1 MARALWRGHLRFSLV
16 TVPVRLYPAI
26 DASAHLRFHQLH
38 RVCQTRLQHRKW
50 CPSCEREVD
59 KDEVVRGYEFERGRY
74 VALEEKDIKRVKP
87 ESAHVIHLTQFVE
100 AGAIDRI
107 LIDQPYFLAPDEA
120 GVAESFAVLREA
132 LEDRAAIGTLT
143 LMGRA
148 HLVALQP
155 RGKGMVL
162 YTMRHEDEVRDIGD
176 LPELEDTP
184 SRVPAAELQLARR
197 VIGRVAPTI
206 DFARY
211 HDEYEEAL
219 RKMIKARIAGDQI
232 VTPRAAEPPRVVNL
246 MDALRKSLE
255 QARTSGRPARV
266 QRTPAPPARRRAR
279 RRAHRPRVARLPER
293 RHA

>member
-26 DASAHLRFHQLH
+26 DSSAQLRFHQLH
-38 RVCQTRLQHRKW
+38 SVCQTRLQHRKW
-50 CPSCEREVD
+50 CPSCDREVE

-74 VALEEKDIKRVKP
+74 VAFEEKDIKRVRP
-87 ESAHVIHLTQFVE
+87 ESAHVIHLTQFTE
-100 AGAIDRI
+100 AAAIDSI

-132 LEDRAAIGTLT
+132 LEGRAAIGTFT

-162 YTMRHEDEVRDIGD
+162 YTLRQEDEIRDIDD
-176 LPELEDTP
+176 LPELEETP
-184 SRVPAAELQLARR
+184 ARVPSAELQLARR
-197 VIGRVAPTI
+197 VIGRVSPSI
-206 DFARY
+206 DFSTY

-219 RKMIKARIAGDQI
+219 RKMIKARIKGEEI
-232 VTPRAAEPPRVVNL
+232 VTPKPAEPPRVVNL
-246 MDALRKSLE
+246 MDALRKSLDE
-255 QARTSGRPARV
+255 ARSSSRP
-266 QRTPAPPARRRAR
+266 RRAR
-279 RRAHRPRVARLPER
+279 RSAAPAARRQTRRGRRPGTSARSRAR
-293 RHA
+293 RFA